1 MKITLVGVGL
11 IGGSIALKLKKK
23 GVVSYVY
30 GVDKN
35 ENHLEEAKNLG
46 LITNV
51 WTVNDVAVY
60 QKLVE
65 MGVGFVTTDIPN
77 ELLKY

>member
-1 MKITLVGVGL
+1 M
-11 IGGSIALKLKKK
+11 
-23 GVVSYVY
+23 
-30 GVDKN
+30 
-35 ENHLEEAKNLG
+35 ENKSDTNSWFLEVKAG
-46 LITNV
+46 FMD
-51 WTVNDVAVY
+51 DVAVY